1 VEWRSLTVRQLTMEG
16 PSYQEARVANIAAKI
31 FRWVGACLHLDV
43 SADSMAQIRHNLE
56 AEVVIKAVEFS
67 LFLRRQYSIVSPHI
81 PQDLDR
87 LLTYHL
93 SLRTSQRRAEP
104 KMCVRPQLRRLSL
117 ASNQC
122 QLSYDI
128 IVEAELSR
136 VPSSEENQAQ
146 APLPMEQDEID

>member
-1 VEWRSLTVRQLTMEG
+1 VEWRSLTVRQLSMEG
-16 PSYQEARVANIAAKI
+16 HSYQEARVANIAAKI
-31 FRWVGACLHLDV
+31 LRWMGACLHLEV
-43 SADSMAQIRHNLE
+43 SADSMAQIRHNLK
-56 AEVVIKAVEFS
+56 AEVVTKAIEFS

-81 PQDLDR
+81 LQDLDR
-87 LLTYHL
+87 LSTYHL

-117 ASNQC
+117 ASTQG

-136 VPSSEENQAQ
+136 IPSSEENQAQ
-146 APLPMEQDEID
+146 APLPMGQDEVD